1 MTADTIRQGLS
12 TVASALNAKGLNVS
26 IIAVGGAI
34 NTLYLQTRASTGDVD
49 FFYRTKTRHED
60 VTQLIAAAN
69 SARETLKL
77 DEHWLNNHTAL
88 FIQVHFII
96 LLPRQTS
103 LCTDMHLSFLFFA
116 FGVTQN
122 DVVFNAPGLTVYAAP
137 WRYALCAKLDR
148 LSKTGA
154 RPYDMSDAV
163 DYLDRLIGKRGGRQA
178 VEKSELSAWA
188 DEFKFTV
195 PSDDLIKRLGDE
207 YKKKYGG
214 VGIVDG

>member
-1 MTADTIRQGLS
+1 MIQR
-12 TVASALNAKGLNVS
+12 
-26 IIAVGGAI
+26 
-34 NTLYLQTRASTGDVD
+34 LY
-49 FFYRTKTRHED
+49 
-60 VTQLIAAAN
+60 
-69 SARETLKL
+69 
-77 DEHWLNNHTAL
+77 DE
-88 FIQVHFII
+88 
-96 LLPRQTS
+96 
-103 LCTDMHLSFLFFA
+103 
-116 FGVTQN
+116 GVTQN

>member
-1 MTADTIRQGLS
+1 MGNCLSDNNTVSLGDLVNRPGTTEQQMTADTIRQGLT

-26 IIAVGGAI
+26 IIAVGGAV

-103 LCTDMHLSFLFFA
+103 LCTDMH
-116 FGVTQN
+116 
-122 DVVFNAPGLTVYAAP
+122 VYCF
-137 WRYALCAKLDR
+137 W
-148 LSKTGA
+148 
-154 RPYDMSDAV
+154 
-163 DYLDRLIGKRGGRQA
+163 
-178 VEKSELSAWA
+178 
-188 DEFKFTV
+188 
-195 PSDDLIKRLGDE
+195 
-207 YKKKYGG
+207 
-214 VGIVDG
+214 